1 MSDSCEM
8 IIQEYVRALDAIDE
22 IWARRPSAWPRVRPV
37 QRDWEAVQID
47 TGGEA
52 IQLRREEAQLVGLL
66 AQLED
71 SYRELVGDVDDLHRL
86 AGSRRSD
93 GRDIG

>member
-8 IIQEYVRALDAIDE
+8 IMQEYGRALDAIDE
-22 IWARRPSAWPRVRPV
+22 ILARRPGAWPRVRPV
-37 QRDWEAVQID
+37 QWDGEAIQID

-52 IQLRREEAQLVGLL
+52 IQLRREEARLVGLL

-71 SYRELVGDVDDLHRL
+71 SYRGLGGDVDDLHRL
-86 AGSRRSD
+86 AGSRP
-93 GRDIG
+93 